1 MTKQIVFEHTARE
14 QLLRGVDKVAN
25 AVAVTLGP
33 KGRNVAIDKHYGVP
47 TVSHDGATVA
57 TEIALPNSFENMG
70 AQLLKEAATKTNDVA
85 GDGTTTATVLAQAM
99 VHEGM
104 RNLAAGANAMLMKKG
119 IMAALEAVSDH
130 ILEQSTPVNTR
141 EAIAQVASI
150 SAQDDEIGELIAT
163 VMDKVGK
170 DGVITV
176 EDSNSMNFEVEYVD
190 GMQFDRGYISPYFVT
205 TDGTMEAS
213 LDEPYILIYDR
224 KISSAHD
231 LIPLLEKL
239 IQSGKREMVIIAE
252 DVEGQALATLV
263 LNTLQGGVTLL
274 AVKAP
279 GYGDRRKDTLRD
291 IAILTGG
298 SIISEEVG
306 RKLETTTLEELGRA
320 SKVIATK
327 EHTTIIDGAGDSS
340 VIKDHIQSIRREMER
355 SVSDYD
361 REKLQERLAKLS
373 GGVAIIKV
381 GAATETELKE
391 KKHRVED
398 ALNATR
404 SAIEDGIVP
413 GGGVTLMNAVR
424 ALVDL
429 KFDHDDINTGVNV
442 VRRALEVPMCRLAE
456 NAGQEGAV
464 IIANVRRT
472 QTSQKNP
479 RIGYNVMTGEYVDMI
494 AAGIPDPAKVTR
506 GAVESAASI
515 AAMILTIEA
524 LVADKSPSVA

>member
-1 MTKQIVFEHTARE
+1 MKNVVQARFWRFGNEVWFRGGVIMTKQIVFEHTARE

-119 IMAALEAVSDH
+119 IIAALEAVSDH

-263 LNTLQGGVTLL
+263 LNTGNRHRAHQPRR
-274 AVKAP
+274 AV
-279 GYGDRRKDTLRD
+279 GDQ
-291 IAILTGG
+291 
-298 SIISEEVG
+298 S
-306 RKLETTTLEELGRA
+306 GRA
-320 SKVIATK
+320 
-327 EHTTIIDGAGDSS
+327 
-340 VIKDHIQSIRREMER
+340 
-355 SVSDYD
+355 
-361 REKLQERLAKLS
+361 
-373 GGVAIIKV
+373 
-381 GAATETELKE
+381 
-391 KKHRVED
+391 
-398 ALNATR
+398 
-404 SAIEDGIVP
+404 
-413 GGGVTLMNAVR
+413 
-424 ALVDL
+424 
-429 KFDHDDINTGVNV
+429 
-442 VRRALEVPMCRLAE
+442 
-456 NAGQEGAV
+456 
-464 IIANVRRT
+464 
-472 QTSQKNP
+472 
-479 RIGYNVMTGEYVDMI
+479 
-494 AAGIPDPAKVTR
+494 
-506 GAVESAASI
+506 
-515 AAMILTIEA
+515 
-524 LVADKSPSVA
+524 